1 MEEVHTGI
9 IQWPKE
15 KDKKNPKIEQYETI
29 KKNLVN

>member
-15 KDKKNPKIEQYETI
+15 KDKKKTQRLNNTKPL
-29 KKNLVN
+29 KKTW